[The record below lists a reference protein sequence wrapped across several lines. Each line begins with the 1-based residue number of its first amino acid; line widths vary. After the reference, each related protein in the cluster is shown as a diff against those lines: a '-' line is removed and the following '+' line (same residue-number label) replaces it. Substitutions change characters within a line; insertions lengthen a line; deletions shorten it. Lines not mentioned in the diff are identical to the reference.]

1 MASAGL
7 TEAGVAGIKVCLLLV
22 VLADG
27 TLAFAGFAVRG
38 LDGIAT
44 VFRRGVER
52 VTFTR
57 VGIVRI
63 MLPGRETG
71 CKFLT

>member
-1 MASAGL
+1 
-7 TEAGVAGIKVCLLLV
+7 
-22 VLADG
+22 
-27 TLAFAGFAVRG
+27 VRG

-57 VGIVRI
+57 VGIVDVCYRAE
-63 MLPGRETG
+63 RRAAN
-71 CKFLT
+71 F

>member
-1 MASAGL
+1 MVSAGL
-7 TEAGVAGIKVCLLLV
+7 TEAGVAGIKVGLLLV

-27 TLAFAGFAVRG
+27 TLTLAGFAVRG

-57 VGIVRI
+57 VGIVDVCYRAE
-63 MLPGRETG
+63 RRAAN
-71 CKFLT
+71 F